1 MTVEIKPVTQAD
13 HPWIRALMREHWGS
27 GIVVSR
33 GRVHRPNALPGFVA
47 VQQER
52 RVGLITYH
60 LDGDQCEIV
69 SLDSLAE
76 RQGIGTLLI
85 EAVRRAAQAAGCVRL
100 WLITTNDN
108 VEALRFYQKR
118 GLTLVQV
125 HRNAVDRVS
134 RRLKPEI
141 PLIGN
146 HGIPIRDEL
155 ELEMEL

>member
-1 MTVEIKPVTQAD
+1 MPVEIKPVTQED
-13 HPWIRALMREHWGS
+13 RPWIMALMREHWGS
-27 GIVVSR
+27 SIVVSR
-33 GRVHRPNALPGFVA
+33 GQAHQPDALPGFVA
-47 VQQER
+47 LQQGQ

-85 EAVRRAAQAAGCVRL
+85 EAVRRAAQAAGYARL

-125 HRNAVDRVS
+125 HRNAVDQVS

>member
-1 MTVEIKPVTQAD
+1 MPVEIKPVTQED
-13 HPWIRALMREHWGS
+13 RPWIRALMREHWGS
-27 GIVVSR
+27 SIVVSR
-33 GRVHRPNALPGFVA
+33 GQTHRPDALPGFVA
-47 VQQER
+47 LQQGQ

-60 LDGDQCEIV
+60 LDGDQCEII

-76 RQGIGTLLI
+76 RQGIGTLLV
-85 EAVRRAAQAAGCVRL
+85 EAVRRAAQAAGCARL

-125 HRNAVDRVS
+125 HRNAVDQVS